1 MRFLTP
7 IVKCLSLSTP
17 VQRAYWTHGTKRHQK
32 SPGDIYRVT
41 WYFSRALTR
50 GGSWKAKQMS
60 IDFTDSCFLSFNDRN
75 PWEIGE
81 LKATHTQQTHS
92 NLTIINKRIFN
103 RHTDT
108 TKKRRMKFVTIEF
121 LSISNLLLR
130 IRFQFKHQP
139 KFALENS

>member
-1 MRFLTP
+1 
-7 IVKCLSLSTP
+7 
-17 VQRAYWTHGTKRHQK
+17 
-32 SPGDIYRVT
+32 
-41 WYFSRALTR
+41 
-50 GGSWKAKQMS
+50 MS

-108 TKKRRMKFVTIEF
+108 TKKKEDEICYYRISLNFEPPFKDKVSIQTPAKIRTRKLIKLKMSKDKVLKEENIKKIFVFGHLVEVKQIFGKKTSLDLDVCVCWRR
-121 LSISNLLLR
+121 
-130 IRFQFKHQP
+130 
-139 KFALENS
+139 